1 MARERE
7 CRALLY
13 PLSIDSPDV
22 QPPDLAWVLIPYNR
36 LLQKVLMLHFGILE
50 LFIIL
55 AIVVLLFG
63 VDYISTL
70 MKEAGKGI
78 HCF

>member
-1 MARERE
+1 
-7 CRALLY
+7 
-13 PLSIDSPDV
+13 
-22 QPPDLAWVLIPYNR
+22 
-36 LLQKVLMLHFGILE
+36 MLHFGILE